1 MQIGRN
7 KVGDCFKRLFRD
19 SPPIET
25 DRGESSMRCTDPQDI
40 DILACFVKSL
50 AFGVLVGVLTAVS
63 RPPFP
68 AVCIQSYVED
78 SHGNFKG
85 SDA

>member
-1 MQIGRN
+1 
-7 KVGDCFKRLFRD
+7 
-19 SPPIET
+19 
-25 DRGESSMRCTDPQDI
+25 
-40 DILACFVKSL
+40 LACFVKSL

>member
-50 AFGVLVGVLTAVS
+50 AFGVLVGV
-63 RPPFP
+63 FP